1 MFLDSHDN
9 LAVHKS
15 VQYVQD
21 RMKIEG
27 GGPGGGGV
35 AYPRVMEKICM
46 VWFLNKEN
54 PILIRLINQ
63 KNQFLN
69 LVCLIIMYNSQAA
82 IILTK

>member
-27 GGPGGGGV
+27 GGLGGGGV
-35 AYPRVMEKICM
+35 AYPRIREKICM
-46 VWFLNKEN
+46 VCFEQRKSEFDS
-54 PILIRLINQ
+54 ID
-63 KNQFLN
+63 
-69 LVCLIIMYNSQAA
+69 
-82 IILTK
+82 

>member
-27 GGPGGGGV
+27 GGPGVGGV
-35 AYPRVMEKICM
+35 AYILHYNTRVMHP
-46 VWFLNKEN
+46 FH
-54 PILIRLINQ
+54 R
-63 KNQFLN
+63 
-69 LVCLIIMYNSQAA
+69 
-82 IILTK
+82 